1 MAHDI
6 QVKVML
12 TAEEFLALRSVSDEI
27 GTTQSGLLRQW
38 MKEKLRIH
46 ASSIGASAEKTTDES
61 GKE

>member
-27 GTTQSGLLRQW
+27 GTTQSGLLR
-38 MKEKLRIH
+38 
-46 ASSIGASAEKTTDES
+46 
-61 GKE
+61 